1 MAGEEPVISVD
12 MVAEALL
19 VVVTVGA
26 VVREVEG
33 AAEAMVL
40 LLVLAVVV
48 LSVTIVGE
56 SVIWLG
62 NVINKV
68 VEGALA
74 VGAGD
79 TGVATDTLVVAVV
92 VVVVVECAIIVGR
105 KGILRGIA
113 LTFRIFE
120 LGCPSEMGL

>member
-1 MAGEEPVISVD
+1 
-12 MVAEALL
+12 MVAEASL

-33 AAEAMVL
+33 VAEAMVL

-62 NVINKV
+62 NVIKKV
-68 VEGALA
+68 VEGALAVAVA

-113 LTFRIFE
+113 LTFRILE
-120 LGCPSEMGL
+120 LGCARGL